1 MRDPRNLG
9 MRMYTLSLESAAL
22 GIPEQAL
29 SEGLG
34 THFITSLHHL
44 SLPEGHREL

>member
-1 MRDPRNLG
+1 

-34 THFITSLHHL
+34 THFIISCVIGSSDSAQL
-44 SLPEGHREL
+44 